1 MSAWTF
7 HGGRLR
13 EAQAVYGQP
22 IEAWLDLST
31 GINPHPWPHVGVPIN
46 WARLPDE
53 VALGELE
60 SSAAQY
66 FGVKPANLCAV
77 PGTEVGLRLLGGL
90 LPARP
95 AYISPGYRTY
105 ATMTKGVAT
114 PVESLMTLKGSSIIL
129 ANPNNPDGRIIE
141 YEEMR
146 KLLRRLSRGQHWLIV
161 DEAFVDVEPGLSV
174 AGLVGE
180 ARSLVVLRSFG
191 KFFGLAGVRLGF
203 VLGKSALI
211 DKVRHRLGN
220 WPVSAA
226 ALAIG
231 SAAYRD
237 AGWIEAMRTTLWD
250 EAEALDKL
258 LKSYGFAVSGECPL
272 FRLIDAQ
279 DAMALFRQ
287 LAHHAILTRP
297 FRYNPRWLRIGL
309 PGTAAA
315 FDRLDRALANG

>member
-13 EAQAVYGQP
+13 EAQVAYGQP

-31 GINPHPWPHVGVPIN
+31 GINPHPWPHADVSID

-53 VALGELE
+53 IALGELE
-60 SSAAQY
+60 ASAAQY
-66 FGVKPANLCAV
+66 FGVKPSNLCAV

-114 PVESLMTLKGSSIIL
+114 PVEELMKLKGASIIL
-129 ANPNNPDGRIIE
+129 ANPNNPDGQVIN
-141 YEEMR
+141 YEEMH
-146 KLLRRLSRGQHWLIV
+146 KLSRRLSRGHHWLIV
-161 DEAFVDVEPGLSV
+161 DEAFVDVEPRLSV

-180 ARSLVVLRSFG
+180 ARNLVVLRSFG

-203 VLGKSALI
+203 ILGKSALI
-211 DKVRHRLGN
+211 EKVRHRLGS

-237 AGWIEAMRTTLWD
+237 ARWIETMRRTLSG
-250 EAEALDKL
+250 EAEALDML
-258 LKSYGFAVSGECPL
+258 LKSHGFAVSGECPL
-272 FRLIDAQ
+272 FRLIDTQ
-279 DAMALFRQ
+279 DATALFEQ
-287 LAHHAILTRP
+287 LAHCAILTRP
-297 FRYNPRWLRIGL
+297 FRHNPRWLRIGL
-309 PGTAAA
+309 PGTAEA
-315 FDRLDRALANG
+315 FDRLERALANG